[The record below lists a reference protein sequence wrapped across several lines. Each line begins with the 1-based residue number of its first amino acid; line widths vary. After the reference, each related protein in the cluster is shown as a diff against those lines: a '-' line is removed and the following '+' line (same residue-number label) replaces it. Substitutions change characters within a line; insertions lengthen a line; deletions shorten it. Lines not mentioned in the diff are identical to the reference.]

1 MKNRV
6 AFVVCLIMAIWLA
19 NSVSQANWYA
29 AQRNNE
35 GLVFLSEGSTDDAIK
50 AFKDAILS
58 YESYERCKFSP
69 ERAPLYFNLAR
80 ACYAKMQEFP
90 LLSRGYEYYWRMG
103 LVTSQQAVDI
113 QFKQPQVSNYFNA
126 RPVDLFETTL
136 DSGCREVQDFLK
148 MRDLVDKFQNAK
160 RMAMFEKCVN
170 SGPSPASNIMT
181 IGPTE
186 FSPGGVL
193 EPKQVKGPEGP
204 PSAEQGG
211 GAANPTQKPGQD
223 TGKTKPKTGAGA
235 QDTGKTKPTTD
246 AGGDKDNEG
255 K

>member
-6 AFVVCLIMAIWLA
+6 AFVVCLTLAIWLA

-35 GLVFLSEGSTDDAIK
+35 GLVFLSEGSVDDAIK
-50 AFKDAILS
+50 AFKAAILS
-58 YESYERCKFSP
+58 YEGYERCKFSP

-80 ACYAKMQEFP
+80 ACYAKMEEFP

-113 QFKQPQVSNYFNA
+113 QFKQPRVSNYFNA
-126 RPVDLFETTL
+126 RPTDLFEITL
-136 DSGCREVQDFLK
+136 DSGCREVRDFLK
-148 MRDLVDKFQNAK
+148 MRDLVERFQNAK

-170 SGPSPASNIMT
+170 PGTSPASNIMT

-186 FSPGGVL
+186 FSPGGVR
-193 EPKQVKGPEGP
+193 EVKPVKGLEAP

-211 GAANPTQKPGQD
+211 AAGGSTQKGAQD
-223 TGKTKPKTGAGA
+223 TAKTKPATGAGA
-235 QDTGKTKPTTD
+235 QANP
-246 AGGDKDNEG
+246 EQ
-255 K
+255 